1 MSKVKDTTGKI
12 KSKITAIKK
21 INDDPK
27 IITDKVADKYLND
40 LPTSQE
46 LLGKKVD
53 DFLTKRNS
61 KKENRTDIFAQ
72 MVDLAGS
79 FTNKSGTP
87 KNTNIGASK
96 TFKEST
102 SSTENKIKQ
111 NGLTSASKVLEK
123 SRGIITDN
131 VSKIFFAGDGICG
144 SDRSFP
150 LNSITLKPKEID
162 LLNILTINPDNG
174 IGKII
179 YEDPN
184 LVTPKIK
191 FDRQLYSQFTSTT
204 PFTFNSINNNNLF
217 DLSWDTPNQRYTL
230 SGLSGNTSVGDF
242 ISDYYGSIVF
252 PDIDHIIKTSMLLT
266 IQGDGSET
274 SLFNISLDKVER
286 LLQKL
291 MTICGNST
299 NRDELKNQNPID
311 LFDETDEDIEYY
323 FNFNDV
329 EGIDLDAEDARA
341 RGVLKFKDCNN
352 FELPKNTTMMEDFIY
367 FSGKENIHKL
377 TDDIL
382 NRVAADAY
390 EQSDSSISL
399 DNFKLSLLNLFILNL
414 PKALISSVLTPKIFV
429 PIVTVYKVFNNAEID
444 LEVLMKLLSKLFYGI
459 IKDLFWAYLT
469 EFWRLT
475 KPDLVRFLEVLV
487 MNIIKNKNK
496 RYVIIIKSLIS
507 LLTRILEEGLP
518 SCEDL
523 FGAVLNTITAALSV
537 PSPFNVPGILL
548 GLSDKLPGYSEDRAM
563 LNIMERMEASGIGL
577 GPIYGDSN
585 KLVDLVASV
594 VKGNSEEIDTNSYV
608 AVSNKEI
615 IVPTPIGPIVIPP
628 GLLNSAGKTF

>member
-27 IITDKVADKYLND
+27 IITDKVADQYLTD
-40 LPTSQE
+40 LPTNQE

-53 DFLTKRNS
+53 DFLLKRNS
-61 KKENRTDIFAQ
+61 KKENRTDIFGQ
-72 MVDLAGS
+72 IVDLATT
-79 FTNKSGTP
+79 FTNKSGSP

-96 TFKEST
+96 SFKEAT
-102 SSTENKIKQ
+102 NSTENKVKQ
-111 NGLTSASKVLEK
+111 NGLTAASKVLEK
-123 SRGIITDN
+123 SRVIINDN

-144 SDRSFP
+144 SDRLFP
-150 LNSITLKPKEID
+150 VDSVTLKPKEID

-191 FDRQLYSQFTSTT
+191 FDRQLYAQFSSVS
-204 PFTFNSINNNNLF
+204 PYTFNSINGNDLF
-217 DLSWDTPNQRYTL
+217 DLTWDTPNQRYNLT
-230 SGLSGNTSVGDF
+230 GLSGQTVGNF
-242 ISDYYGSIVF
+242 ISDYYGSIVY

-274 SLFNISLDKVER
+274 SLFNLSLDKVER

-299 NRDELKNQNPID
+299 NRNDLKNQNPID

-367 FSGKENIHKL
+367 FIDTENIHKL
-377 TDDIL
+377 TDDTL
-382 NRVAADAY
+382 NRVASDAY

-399 DNFKLSLLNLFILNL
+399 DNFKLSLINLFILNL
-414 PKALISSVLTPKIFV
+414 PKALISSLLTPKIFV
-429 PIVTVYKVFNNAEID
+429 PIVTVYKAINNIEID
-444 LEVLMKLLSKLFYGI
+444 LETLMKLLSKLFYSI
-459 IKDLFWAYLT
+459 IRDLFWSFLN

-475 KPDLVRFLEVLV
+475 KPDLVKFLEVLV
-487 MNIIKNKNK
+487 LNIIKNKNK
-496 RYVIIIKSLIS
+496 RYIIIIKALIS

-518 SCEDL
+518 NCEDL
-523 FGAVLNTITAALSV
+523 FGSVLNTINSALSV
-537 PSPFNVPGILL
+537 SSPFNVPGLLL
-548 GLSDKLPGYSEDRAM
+548 GFADKLPGYSEDRAT
-563 LNIMERMEASGIGL
+563 LNIMERMEAAGIGL

-594 VKGNSEEIDTNSYV
+594 VKGNSEEIDANSYV

-615 IVPTPIGPIVIPP
+615 IIPSPVGPIIIPP